1 MVWGVA
7 LPALQARPSAA
18 AGPAE
23 LRLVTADLPPFAI
36 EDGAGQRRGALVELS
51 EAVLARAGLPVRAEF
66 FPWAR
71 SQLITTLA
79 PRVLIVPL
87 SRTAEREA
95 RFQWLIKLHTLHLV
109 FLTRVAD
116 PAVRHIE
123 QARRLRIGVLRGT
136 PDLRQL
142 QAQGFEPEQ
151 LTLGASPEDVLR
163 LLERSHVDTIF
174 GSDVMYGAKA
184 QSRPGLSLR
193 TGLQLASND
202 IWLAAS
208 GGIETDERRRLEEAH
223 TALLKDGSIERIM
236 RRYGLRATPDEPR

>member
-1 MVWGVA
+1 MVWGAA
-7 LPALQARPSAA
+7 LPAQQARPSAA

-36 EDGAGQRRGALVELS
+36 DDGAGQRRGALVELS

-71 SQLITTLA
+71 SQLITTFA
-79 PRVLIVPL
+79 SRVLIVPL
-87 SRTAEREA
+87 ARTTEREE
-95 RFQWLIKLHTLHLV
+95 RFQWLIKLHTLHQV
-109 FLTRVAD
+109 FLTRVTD

-136 PDLRQL
+136 PDMRQL
-142 QAQGFEPEQ
+142 QDQGFETEQ
-151 LTLGASPEDVLR
+151 LTTGSSPEDVLR
-163 LLERSHVDTIF
+163 LLERSHVDAIF

-184 QSRPGLSLR
+184 QSRPGQSLR
-193 TGLQLASND
+193 AGLKLASLD

-208 GGIETDERRRLEEAH
+208 GGIEAEERRRLEEAH
-223 TALLKDGSIERIM
+223 AALLKDGSIERIM
-236 RRYGLRATPDEPR
+236 QRYGLRTAAEDAR